1 MADWVFA
8 SGKQLTIRGLNDGDV
23 DGFKGAPV
31 ISLAR
36 EICQNSVDAKS
47 KKEVSKDKT
56 VRIVFSSFAAEL
68 PGRESL
74 LSKVKAIRNYWA
86 KRQKSDKRIV
96 EFFDRCIK
104 MLQNDTVSYLRISDF
119 NTTGLCGIGE
129 EGSTWDN
136 LITSVG
142 VSDKGSTDGG
152 SKGIGHAASFACTDL
167 QTVFYST
174 INEDAKGGSQGVSRL
189 AGWEAEGLKY
199 ENIGYYG
206 EGEEHTPLNS
216 CASLDPSFQRSPT
229 ETGTDIYIAGFNR
242 KKWDVDI
249 VRSAIDSFLVAFFEN
264 KLELLVGGHTI
275 NQEKLGEAIAGVIND
290 RGADGFRAHAD
301 QYYKVLTSTAT
312 REFFLPVEEAGRKGR
327 FKLRLLI
334 DSNLTCRKVAMV
346 RDTGMLIY
354 EQANISGTI
363 PFAGILEVEGVELN
377 AFLRSLENAQH
388 TEWSA
393 ARDVEHQQQTED
405 FLLSIRKFIR
415 TSLLSMTQIKEGE
428 TIDSGLGDTLPLHGD
443 KNDENTKTEDIDDAF
458 EPLTVRPPVK
468 KEREKASSA
477 GKRKKRRRRPSEDE
491 EKDENGGGSEQSL
504 PMGEEEGKG
513 GAGDASHSN
522 LDDTPDGEGGMDGL
536 GKSGDTPVVWRD
548 CGIDGVRTFCTSRE
562 QSRYRVRFTPGASYP
577 HSKIKVFTMAETS
590 NYNERVLSASLPDG
604 SALAINDKGEIEGL
618 ELKEGEPL
626 ELDIQL
632 NYNGDYCSLDMEA
645 YGHS

>member
-47 KKEVSKDKT
+47 KKEKSKDKP

-74 LSKVKAIRNYWA
+74 LAKVKAMRCYWE

-104 MLQNDTVSYLRISDF
+104 ILQNDTVSYLRISDF

-129 EGSTWDN
+129 EGSAWDN

-142 VSDKGSTDGG
+142 VSDKRSTDGG

-167 QTVFYST
+167 QAVFYST
-174 INEDAKGGSQGVSRL
+174 INEEAKGGAQGVARL
-189 AGWEAEGLKY
+189 AGWEADGLKY

-206 EGEEHTPLNS
+206 EGEDHAPLNL
-216 CASLDPSFQRSPT
+216 CASLDPSFRRPLD

-249 VRSAIDSFLVAFFEN
+249 VRSAIDSFFVAFFEN
-264 KLELLVGGHTI
+264 KLELLVGEYLI
-275 NQEKLGEAIAGVIND
+275 NQKKLGEAIAGVINAK
-290 RGADGFRAHAD
+290 GADGFRAHAD
-301 QYYKVLTSTAT
+301 QYYKVLISNAT
-312 REFFLPVEEAGRKGR
+312 QEFFLPVEDVGRKGR
-327 FKLRLLI
+327 FRLRLLI
-334 DSNLTCRKVAMV
+334 DSNLTCRRVAMV

-363 PFAGILEVEGVELN
+363 PFAGILEVEGKELN

-393 ARDVEHQQQTED
+393 ARDVEHQSQTES
-405 FLLSIRKFIR
+405 FLQSIRRFIR
-415 TSLLSMTQIKEGE
+415 GKLLSMTQVKEGE
-428 TIDSGLGDTLPLHGD
+428 TIDSGLGDTLPLHGGN
-443 KNDENTKTEDIDDAF
+443 NDESTKTEDIDDAF
-458 EPLTVRPPVK
+458 EPLTVRPPVVK
-468 KEREKASSA
+468 DKEKPSSA
-477 GKRKKRRRRPSEDE
+477 GKKKKRRRRPSEDE
-491 EKDENGGGSEQSL
+491 EKEDNGGGTEQSL
-504 PMGEEEGKG
+504 PIGNEDGNG
-513 GAGDASHSN
+513 GAGDASHNNFGNQPS
-522 LDDTPDGEGGMDGL
+522 GEGELDGL
-536 GKSGDTPVVWRD
+536 GKAGDSPVVWCE
-548 CGIDGVRTFCTSRE
+548 CGIDGVRTFCTNRE
-562 QSRYRVRFTPGASYP
+562 QSRYRVKFTPGASYA
-577 HSKIKVFTMAETS
+577 HSKIKIFTMAETS
-590 NYNERVLSASLPDG
+590 NYNERVLNASLPDG
-604 SALAINDKGEIEGL
+604 SALAINDKGEIEGV

-632 NYNGDYCSLDMEA
+632 NYDGDYCSLDMEA